1 MDAASENGDAA
12 PCRRPGAAAY
22 AIASLLTAVIAVGFP
37 GRAEAQ
43 AARRSVIIDTD
54 PGTDDAMAVLLALN
68 SPELDVRAFTVVG
81 GNVPQAQALENAL
94 RLVSLAGRCDIPIA
108 RGAPRPLAQ
117 RLITAEF
124 VHGENGMGN
133 IELPASRCTA
143 DKRFAPDLIIE
154 MVRTRPGQLT
164 LVPVGPLTNIALA
177 VLKDP
182 GIVPLVKEVVI
193 MGGSITEGNVTAAA
207 EANIYNDPEAAQVV
221 FHAGWKVTMVGL
233 DVTHRTNF
241 GTAHLER
248 LAKTHGTQNDFAARV
263 MGFLV
268 DLTKKFGGEG
278 TPMHDPLAMG
288 VAIDPSFVKT
298 RHMRVEVETRGE
310 FTRGATVGNRNNV
323 VEHNELKGDRYV
335 MTGIDRV
342 EPNAWVAVEV
352 DAERFMSFFIDRLAG
367 K

>member
-1 MDAASENGDAA
+1 MDRASVLVALLFAA
-12 PCRRPGAAAY
+12 
-22 AIASLLTAVIAVGFP
+22 TGFVR
-37 GRAEAQ
+37 GAEAQ
-43 AARRSVIIDTD
+43 PTARPVIIDTD
-54 PGTDDAMAVLLALN
+54 PGTDDAMAILLALTA
-68 SPELDVRAFTVVG
+68 PELDVRAFTVVG
-81 GNVPQAQALENAL
+81 GNVTQDQALDNAL
-94 RLVSLAGRCDIPIA
+94 RIVSLANRCDVPIA
-108 RGAPRPLAQ
+108 RGAARPLAQ

-124 VHGENGMGN
+124 VHGRNGLGD
-133 IELPASRCTA
+133 IELAPSRCKA
-143 DKRFAPDLIIE
+143 DGRFAPDLIIE
-154 MVRTRPGQLT
+154 MVRAMPGRIT

-207 EANIYNDPEAAQVV
+207 EANVYNDPEAAQVV

-233 DVTHRTNF
+233 DVTHKTNF
-241 GTAHLER
+241 GRPHLER
-248 LAKTHGTQNDFAARV
+248 LAKTHGTLNDFATRV
-263 MGFLV
+263 MTFLV
-268 DLTKKFGGEG
+268 ALSAKFGAEG

-310 FTRGATVGNRNNV
+310 FTRGATVGNRNNA
-323 VEHNELKGDRYV
+323 VEHNELQGDRYV

-342 EPNAWVAVEV
+342 EPNAHVAVEA
-352 DAERFMSFFIDRLAG
+352 DAERFLSFFIDRLAG